1 MELIVDTREKPQEL
15 VRIEPQLIAAGATIA
30 HSKLYCGD
38 YMSLDNARHVVDR
51 KKDLNELCGNVCQQH
66 ERFRAELAR
75 AQEMGIKITILC
87 EHGGNI
93 RSLEDVYFWQNPRKH
108 EVRWRMVNGKREKYV
123 VSAKAVDGN
132 QLYKS
137 LCTIRDRYN
146 VRFEFCEKKDTGRKI
161 LELLGE
167 KHD

>member
-93 RSLEDVYFWQNPRKH
+93 RSLEDVYFWQNPRRKKSPKAMNGDRLFK
-108 EVRWRMVNGKREKYV
+108 VLPTMKRKYNVDFQFCDKRQTGKRIVEILN
-123 VSAKAVDGN
+123 DGEN
-132 QLYKS
+132 
-137 LCTIRDRYN
+137 
-146 VRFEFCEKKDTGRKI
+146 
-161 LELLGE
+161 
-167 KHD
+167 

>member
-93 RSLEDVYFWQNPRKH
+93 RSLEDVYFWQNPRRKKSPKA
-108 EVRWRMVNGKREKYV
+108 MNGDRLFKVLSTMKRK
-123 VSAKAVDGN
+123 
-132 QLYKS
+132 
-137 LCTIRDRYN
+137 YN
-146 VRFEFCEKKDTGRKI
+146 VEFQFCDKRQTGRRIVEI
-161 LELLGE
+161 LSDGE
-167 KHD
+167 N

>member
-93 RSLEDVYFWQNPRKH
+93 RSLEDVYFWQNPRRKKSPKA
-108 EVRWRMVNGKREKYV
+108 MNGDRLFKVLSTMKRK
-123 VSAKAVDGN
+123 
-132 QLYKS
+132 
-137 LCTIRDRYN
+137 YN
-146 VRFEFCEKKDTGRKI
+146 VEFQFCDKRQTGRRIMEI
-161 LELLGE
+161 LSDGE
-167 KHD
+167 N

>member
-93 RSLEDVYFWQNPRKH
+93 RSLEDVYFWQNPRRKKSPKS
-108 EVRWRMVNGKREKYV
+108 MNGDRLFKVLSTMKRKYD
-123 VSAKAVDGN
+123 VDF
-132 QLYKS
+132 Q
-137 LCTIRDRYN
+137 
-146 VRFEFCEKKDTGRKI
+146 FCDKRQTGRKI
-161 LELLGE
+161 VEILNNGE
-167 KHD
+167 N

>member
-15 VRIEPQLIAAGATIA
+15 IRIEPQLIAAGATIA

-93 RSLEDVYFWQNPRKH
+93 RSLEDVYFWQNPRRKKSPKA
-108 EVRWRMVNGKREKYV
+108 MNGDRLFKVLSTMKRK
-123 VSAKAVDGN
+123 
-132 QLYKS
+132 
-137 LCTIRDRYN
+137 YN
-146 VRFEFCEKKDTGRKI
+146 VDFQFCDKRQTGRRIMEI
-161 LELLGE
+161 LSDGE
-167 KHD
+167 N

>member
-93 RSLEDVYFWQNPRKH
+93 RSLEDVYFWQNPRRKKSPKA
-108 EVRWRMVNGKREKYV
+108 MNGDRLFKVLSTMKRK
-123 VSAKAVDGN
+123 
-132 QLYKS
+132 
-137 LCTIRDRYN
+137 YN
-146 VRFEFCEKKDTGRKI
+146 VDFQFCDKRQTGRRIMEI
-161 LELLGE
+161 LSDGE
-167 KHD
+167 N

>member
-93 RSLEDVYFWQNPRKH
+93 RSLEAPPLWQNPRRKKSPKA
-108 EVRWRMVNGKREKYV
+108 MNGDRLFKVLSTMKRK
-123 VSAKAVDGN
+123 
-132 QLYKS
+132 
-137 LCTIRDRYN
+137 YN
-146 VRFEFCEKKDTGRKI
+146 VDFQFCDKRQTGRRIMEI
-161 LELLGE
+161 LSDGE
-167 KHD
+167 N

>member
-93 RSLEDVYFWQNPRKH
+93 RSLEDVYFWQNPRRKKSPKAMNGDRLFK
-108 EVRWRMVNGKREKYV
+108 VLSTMKRKYNVDFQFCDKRQTGKRIVEIL
-123 VSAKAVDGN
+123 SDGEN
-132 QLYKS
+132 
-137 LCTIRDRYN
+137 
-146 VRFEFCEKKDTGRKI
+146 
-161 LELLGE
+161 
-167 KHD
+167 

>member
-93 RSLEDVYFWQNPRKH
+93 RSLEDVYFWQNPRRKKSPKA
-108 EVRWRMVNGKREKYV
+108 MNGDRLFKVLSTMKRK
-123 VSAKAVDGN
+123 
-132 QLYKS
+132 
-137 LCTIRDRYN
+137 YN
-146 VRFEFCEKKDTGRKI
+146 VEFQFCDKRQTGRRIVEI
-161 LELLGE
+161 LNDGE
-167 KHD
+167 N

>member
-93 RSLEDVYFWQNPRKH
+93 RSLEDVYFWQNPRRKKSPKA
-108 EVRWRMVNGKREKYV
+108 MNGDRLFKVLSTMKRK
-123 VSAKAVDGN
+123 
-132 QLYKS
+132 
-137 LCTIRDRYN
+137 YN
-146 VRFEFCEKKDTGRKI
+146 VDFQFCDKRQTGRRIVEI
-161 LELLGE
+161 LNDGE
-167 KHD
+167 N

>member
-93 RSLEDVYFWQNPRKH
+93 RSLEDVYFWQNPRRKKSPKA
-108 EVRWRMVNGKREKYV
+108 MNGDRLFKVLSTMKRK
-123 VSAKAVDGN
+123 
-132 QLYKS
+132 
-137 LCTIRDRYN
+137 YN
-146 VRFEFCEKKDTGRKI
+146 VDFQFCDKRQTGRRIVEI
-161 LELLGE
+161 LNGE
-167 KHD
+167 N

>member
-66 ERFRAELAR
+66 ERFRAELSR

-93 RSLEDVYFWQNPRKH
+93 RSLEDVYFWQNPRRKKSPKA
-108 EVRWRMVNGKREKYV
+108 MNGDRLFKVLSTMKRK
-123 VSAKAVDGN
+123 
-132 QLYKS
+132 
-137 LCTIRDRYN
+137 YN
-146 VRFEFCEKKDTGRKI
+146 VDFQFCDKRQTGRRIVEI
-161 LELLGE
+161 LSDGE
-167 KHD
+167 N